1 MTENATENVTRRV
14 QAKLG
19 SGLDPKSEPSD
30 ILAGKDLSGKVA
42 VVTGGYSGIGL
53 ETTRALA
60 RAGAK
65 VYVPVRN
72 FDKAAET
79 LGTIQIGEVIP
90 LPMDLGDFASV
101 RRFVDEMLESEEQ
114 IDLLINNAGIMACPQ
129 AQIEGGWESQFG
141 INHLG
146 HFILTKGLLP
156 ALLAA
161 DAPRVVCLSSIG
173 HRRGG
178 VNFDDINFE
187 QTPYEKWTAYAQ
199 AKTANALFA
208 LGLDMK
214 YAEKGL
220 RAFSVHPGG
229 IMTPLQRH
237 LDNQEMV
244 ALGWLDENGNLSELA
259 DSLFKSTTQGCTT
272 TLWAATSEML
282 QGKGGLYCEDCD
294 VADLA
299 DEASPRYFGV
309 AQWAVD
315 PALANQLWELSES
328 ATA

>member
-1 MTENATENVTRRV
+1 MTENTSNRV

-19 SGLDPKSEPSD
+19 SGLEPKSEPSD
-30 ILAGKDLSGKVA
+30 ILTGKDLTGKVA

-60 RAGAK
+60 AAGAK

-72 FDKAAET
+72 VDKAAET
-79 LGTIQIGEVIP
+79 LATIERGEVIP

-101 RRFVDEMLESEEQ
+101 RRFVAEMLENESQ
-114 IDLLINNAGIMACPQ
+114 IDLLINNAGIMACPE
-129 AQIEGGWESQFG
+129 AHIEGGWESQFG
-141 INHLG
+141 VNHLG
-146 HFILTKGLLP
+146 HFVLTKGLLP

-161 DAPRVVCLSSIG
+161 DSPRVVSLSSIG

-178 VNFDDINFE
+178 VNFEDINFE
-187 QTPYEKWTAYAQ
+187 KTPYEKWTAYAQ

-214 YAEKGL
+214 YADQGL

-237 LDNQEMV
+237 LQNEEMV

-259 DSLFKSTTQGCTT
+259 AALFKSTTQGCTT
-272 TLWAATSEML
+272 TLWAATSDML
-282 QGKGGLYCEDCD
+282 DGKGGLYCEDCD
-294 VADLA
+294 VAELA
-299 DEASPRYFGV
+299 DEDTPRYFGV

-315 PALANQLWELSES
+315 PDLAVKLWELSES

>member
-1 MTENATENVTRRV
+1 MTENTSNRV

-30 ILAGKDLSGKVA
+30 ILAGKDLTGKVA

-60 RAGAK
+60 ATGAK

-72 FDKAAET
+72 VDKAAET
-79 LGTIQIGEVIP
+79 LATIKRGELIP

-101 RRFVDEMLESEEQ
+101 RRFVAEMLENESQ
-114 IDLLINNAGIMACPQ
+114 IDLLINNAGIMACPE
-129 AQIEGGWESQFG
+129 AHIEGGWESQFG
-141 INHLG
+141 VNHLG
-146 HFILTKGLLP
+146 HFVLTKGLLP

-161 DAPRVVCLSSIG
+161 DSPRVVSLSSIG

-178 VNFDDINFE
+178 VNFEDINFE
-187 QTPYEKWTAYAQ
+187 KTPYEKWTAYAQ

-214 YAEKGL
+214 YADQGL

-237 LDNQEMV
+237 LQNEEMV

-259 DSLFKSTTQGCTT
+259 AALFKSTTQGCTT
-272 TLWAATSEML
+272 TLWAATSDML
-282 QGKGGLYCEDCD
+282 EGKGGLYCEDCD
-294 VADLA
+294 VAELA
-299 DEASPRYFGV
+299 DEDTPRYFGV

-315 PALANQLWELSES
+315 PDLAVKLWELSES

>member
-1 MTENATENVTRRV
+1 MTKNASSRV

-30 ILAGKDLSGKVA
+30 ILAGKDLTGKVA

-60 RAGAK
+60 AAGAK

-79 LGTIQIGEVIP
+79 LATIKRGEVIP
-90 LPMDLGDFASV
+90 LSMDLGDFASI
-101 RRFVDEMLESEEQ
+101 RRFVAEILEDETQ
-114 IDLLINNAGIMACPQ
+114 IDLLINNAGIMACPESRV
-129 AQIEGGWESQFG
+129 EGGWESQFG
-141 INHLG
+141 VNHLG
-146 HFILTKGLLP
+146 HFLLTKGLLP

-187 QTPYEKWTAYAQ
+187 KTPYDKWTAYAQ

-214 YAEKGL
+214 YAEQGL

-237 LDNQEMV
+237 LDNEEMI
-244 ALGWLDENGNLSELA
+244 ALGWLDESGNLSELA
-259 DSLFKSTTQGCTT
+259 ASLFKSTTQGCTT
-272 TLWAATSEML
+272 TLWAATSEQL
-282 QGKGGLYCEDCD
+282 DGKGGLYCEDCD

-299 DEASPRYFGV
+299 DENTPRYFGV

-315 PALANQLWELSES
+315 PALAKELWELSER
-328 ATA
+328 AIA

>member
-1 MTENATENVTRRV
+1 MTKNASSRV

-30 ILAGKDLSGKVA
+30 ILAGKDLTGKVA

-60 RAGAK
+60 AAGAK

-79 LGTIQIGEVIP
+79 LATIKRGEVIP
-90 LPMDLGDFASV
+90 LSMDLGDFASI
-101 RRFVDEMLESEEQ
+101 RRFVAEILEDETQ
-114 IDLLINNAGIMACPQ
+114 IDLLINNAGIMACPESRV
-129 AQIEGGWESQFG
+129 EGGWESQFG
-141 INHLG
+141 VNHLG
-146 HFILTKGLLP
+146 HFLLTKGLLP

-187 QTPYEKWTAYAQ
+187 KTPYDKWTAYAQ

-214 YAEKGL
+214 YAEQGL

-237 LDNQEMV
+237 LDNEEMI

-259 DSLFKSTTQGCTT
+259 ASLFKSTTQGCTT
-272 TLWAATSEML
+272 TLWAATSEQL
-282 QGKGGLYCEDCD
+282 DGKGGLYCEDCD

-299 DEASPRYFGV
+299 DENTARYFGV

-315 PALANQLWELSES
+315 SALAKELWELSEC
-328 ATA
+328 AIA

>member
-1 MTENATENVTRRV
+1 MTKNASSRV

-30 ILAGKDLSGKVA
+30 ILAGKDLTGKVA

-53 ETTRALA
+53 ETSRALA
-60 RAGAK
+60 AAGAK

-79 LGTIQIGEVIP
+79 LATIKRGEVIP
-90 LPMDLGDFASV
+90 LSMDLGDFASI
-101 RRFVDEMLESEEQ
+101 RRFVAEMLEDETQ
-114 IDLLINNAGIMACPQ
+114 IDLLINNAGIMACPESRV
-129 AQIEGGWESQFG
+129 EGGWESQFG
-141 INHLG
+141 VNHLG
-146 HFILTKGLLP
+146 HFLLTKGLLP

-161 DAPRVVCLSSIG
+161 DAPRVVCLSSIA

-187 QTPYEKWTAYAQ
+187 KTAYEKWTAYAQ

-214 YAEKGL
+214 YAEQGL

-229 IMTPLQRH
+229 IMTPLQRY
-237 LDNQEMV
+237 LDNEEMI
-244 ALGWLDENGNLSELA
+244 ALGWLDESGNLSELA
-259 DSLFKSTTQGCTT
+259 ASLFKSTTQGCTT
-272 TLWAATSEML
+272 TLWAATSEQL
-282 QGKGGLYCEDCD
+282 DGKGGLYCEDCD

-299 DEASPRYFGV
+299 DENTPRYFGV

-315 PALANQLWELSES
+315 PALAKELWELSER
-328 ATA
+328 AIA

>member
-1 MTENATENVTRRV
+1 MTKNASSRV

-30 ILAGKDLSGKVA
+30 ILAGKDLTGKVA

-60 RAGAK
+60 AAGAK

-79 LGTIQIGEVIP
+79 LATIKRGEVIP
-90 LPMDLGDFASV
+90 LSMDLGDFASI
-101 RRFVDEMLESEEQ
+101 RRFVAEMLEDETQ
-114 IDLLINNAGIMACPQ
+114 IDLLINNAGIMACPESRV
-129 AQIEGGWESQFG
+129 EGGWESQFG
-141 INHLG
+141 VNHLG
-146 HFILTKGLLP
+146 HFLLTKGLLP

-187 QTPYEKWTAYAQ
+187 KTVYEKWTAYAQ

-214 YAEKGL
+214 YAEQGL

-237 LDNQEMV
+237 LDNEEMI
-244 ALGWLDENGNLSELA
+244 ALGWLDESGNLSELA
-259 DSLFKSTTQGCTT
+259 ASLFKSTTQGCTT
-272 TLWAATSEML
+272 TLWAATSDQL
-282 QGKGGLYCEDCD
+282 DGKGGLYCEDCD

-299 DEASPRYFGV
+299 DENTPRYFGV

-315 PALANQLWELSES
+315 PALAKELWELSER

>member
-1 MTENATENVTRRV
+1 MTENTSNRV

-30 ILAGKDLSGKVA
+30 ILAGKDLTGKVA

-60 RAGAK
+60 AAGAK

-72 FDKAAET
+72 VDKAAET
-79 LGTIQIGEVIP
+79 LATIKRGELIP

-101 RRFVDEMLESEEQ
+101 RRFVAEMLENESQ
-114 IDLLINNAGIMACPQ
+114 IDLLINNAGIMACPE
-129 AQIEGGWESQFG
+129 AHIEGGWESQFG
-141 INHLG
+141 VNHLG
-146 HFILTKGLLP
+146 HFVLTKGLLP

-161 DAPRVVCLSSIG
+161 DSPRVVSLSSIG

-178 VNFDDINFE
+178 VNFEDINFE
-187 QTPYEKWTAYAQ
+187 KTPYEKWTAYAQ

-214 YAEKGL
+214 YADQGL

-237 LDNQEMV
+237 LQNEEMV

-259 DSLFKSTTQGCTT
+259 AALFKSTTQGCTT
-272 TLWAATSEML
+272 TLWAATSDML
-282 QGKGGLYCEDCD
+282 EGKGGLYCEDCD
-294 VADLA
+294 VAELA
-299 DEASPRYFGV
+299 DEDTPRYFGV

-315 PALANQLWELSES
+315 PDLAVKLWELSES

>member
-1 MTENATENVTRRV
+1 MTKNASSRV

-30 ILAGKDLSGKVA
+30 ILAGKDLTGKVA

-60 RAGAK
+60 AAGAK

-79 LGTIQIGEVIP
+79 LATIKRGEVIP
-90 LPMDLGDFASV
+90 LSMDLGDFASI
-101 RRFVDEMLESEEQ
+101 RRFVAEMLEDETQ
-114 IDLLINNAGIMACPQ
+114 IDLLINNAGIMACPE
-129 AQIEGGWESQFG
+129 ARVEGGWESQFG
-141 INHLG
+141 VNHLG
-146 HFILTKGLLP
+146 HFLLTKGLLP

-161 DAPRVVCLSSIG
+161 DAPRVVCLSSIA

-187 QTPYEKWTAYAQ
+187 KTVYEKWTAYAQ

-214 YAEKGL
+214 YAEQGL

-237 LDNQEMV
+237 LDNEEMI
-244 ALGWLDENGNLSELA
+244 ALGWLDESGNLSELA
-259 DSLFKSTTQGCTT
+259 ASLFKSTTQGCTT
-272 TLWAATSEML
+272 TLWAATSEQL
-282 QGKGGLYCEDCD
+282 DGKGGLYCEDCD

-299 DEASPRYFGV
+299 DENTPRYFGV

-315 PALANQLWELSES
+315 PALAKELWELSER

>member
-1 MTENATENVTRRV
+1 MTENTSNRV

-30 ILAGKDLSGKVA
+30 ILTGKDLTGKVA

-60 RAGAK
+60 AAGAK

-72 FDKAAET
+72 VDKAAET
-79 LGTIQIGEVIP
+79 LATIERGEVIP

-101 RRFVDEMLESEEQ
+101 RRFVAEMLENESQ
-114 IDLLINNAGIMACPQ
+114 IDLLINNAGIMACPE
-129 AQIEGGWESQFG
+129 ARIEGGWESQFG
-141 INHLG
+141 VNHLG
-146 HFILTKGLLP
+146 HFVLTRGLLP

-161 DAPRVVCLSSIG
+161 DSPRVVSLSSIG

-178 VNFDDINFE
+178 VNFEDINFE
-187 QTPYEKWTAYAQ
+187 KTPYEKWTAYAQ

-214 YAEKGL
+214 YADQGL

-237 LDNQEMV
+237 LQNEEMI

-259 DSLFKSTTQGCTT
+259 AALFKSTTQGCTT
-272 TLWAATSEML
+272 TLWAATSDML
-282 QGKGGLYCEDCD
+282 DGKGGLYCEDCD
-294 VADLA
+294 VAELA
-299 DEASPRYFGV
+299 DEDTPRYFGV

-315 PALANQLWELSES
+315 PDLAVKLWELSES

>member
-1 MTENATENVTRRV
+1 MTKNASSRV

-30 ILAGKDLSGKVA
+30 ILAGKDLTGKVA

-60 RAGAK
+60 AAGAK

-79 LGTIQIGEVIP
+79 LATIKRGEVIP
-90 LPMDLGDFASV
+90 LSMDLGDFASI
-101 RRFVDEMLESEEQ
+101 RRFVAEMLEDETQ
-114 IDLLINNAGIMACPQ
+114 IDLLINNAGIMACPE
-129 AQIEGGWESQFG
+129 ARLDGGWESQFG
-141 INHLG
+141 VNHLG
-146 HFILTKGLLP
+146 HFLLTKGLLP

-187 QTPYEKWTAYAQ
+187 KTPYEKWTAYAQ

-214 YAEKGL
+214 YAEQGL

-229 IMTPLQRH
+229 IMTPLQRY
-237 LDNQEMV
+237 LDNEEMI

-259 DSLFKSTTQGCTT
+259 ASLFKSTTQGCTT
-272 TLWAATSEML
+272 TLWAATSEQL
-282 QGKGGLYCEDCD
+282 DGKGGLYCEDCD

-299 DEASPRYFGV
+299 DENTPRYFGV

-315 PALANQLWELSES
+315 PALAKELWELSER

>member
-1 MTENATENVTRRV
+1 MTKNASSRV

-19 SGLDPKSEPSD
+19 SGWDPKSEPSD
-30 ILAGKDLSGKVA
+30 ILAGKDLTGKVA

-60 RAGAK
+60 AAGAK

-79 LGTIQIGEVIP
+79 LATIKRGEVIP
-90 LPMDLGDFASV
+90 LSMDLGDFASI
-101 RRFVDEMLESEEQ
+101 RRFVAEMLEDETQ
-114 IDLLINNAGIMACPQ
+114 IDLLINNAGIMACPE
-129 AQIEGGWESQFG
+129 ARVEGGWESQFG
-141 INHLG
+141 VNHLG
-146 HFILTKGLLP
+146 HFLLTKGLLP

-161 DAPRVVCLSSIG
+161 DAPRVVCLSSIA

-187 QTPYEKWTAYAQ
+187 KTVYEKWTAYAQ

-214 YAEKGL
+214 YAEQGL

-237 LDNQEMV
+237 LDNEEMI
-244 ALGWLDENGNLSELA
+244 ALGWLDESGNLSELA
-259 DSLFKSTTQGCTT
+259 ASLFKSTTQGCTT
-272 TLWAATSEML
+272 TLWAATSEQL
-282 QGKGGLYCEDCD
+282 DGKGGLYCEDCD

-299 DEASPRYFGV
+299 DENTPRYFGV

-315 PALANQLWELSES
+315 PALAKELWELSER

>member
-1 MTENATENVTRRV
+1 MTENTSNRV

-30 ILAGKDLSGKVA
+30 ILTGKDLTGKVA

-60 RAGAK
+60 AAGAK

-72 FDKAAET
+72 VDKAAET
-79 LGTIQIGEVIP
+79 LATIKRGELIP

-101 RRFVDEMLESEEQ
+101 RRFVAEMLENESQ
-114 IDLLINNAGIMACPQ
+114 IDLLINNAGIMACPE
-129 AQIEGGWESQFG
+129 ARIEGGWESQFG
-141 INHLG
+141 VNHLG
-146 HFILTKGLLP
+146 HFVLTKGLLP

-161 DAPRVVCLSSIG
+161 DSPRVVCLSSIG

-178 VNFDDINFE
+178 VNFEDINFE
-187 QTPYEKWTAYAQ
+187 KTPYEKWTAYAQ

-208 LGLDMK
+208 LVLDMK
-214 YAEKGL
+214 YSDQGL

-237 LDNQEMV
+237 LQNEEMV

-259 DSLFKSTTQGCTT
+259 AALFKSTTQGCTT
-272 TLWAATSEML
+272 TLWAATSDML
-282 QGKGGLYCEDCD
+282 DGKGGLYCEDCD
-294 VADLA
+294 VAELA
-299 DEASPRYFGV
+299 DEDTPRYFGV

-315 PALANQLWELSES
+315 PDLAVKLWELSES

>member
-1 MTENATENVTRRV
+1 MTENTSNRV

-30 ILAGKDLSGKVA
+30 ILTGKDLTGKVA

-60 RAGAK
+60 AAGAK

-72 FDKAAET
+72 VDKAAET
-79 LGTIQIGEVIP
+79 LATIKRGELIP

-101 RRFVDEMLESEEQ
+101 RRFVAEMLENESQ
-114 IDLLINNAGIMACPQ
+114 IDLLINNAGIMACPE
-129 AQIEGGWESQFG
+129 ARIEGGWESQFG
-141 INHLG
+141 VNHLG
-146 HFILTKGLLP
+146 HFVLTKGLLP

-161 DAPRVVCLSSIG
+161 DSPRVVSLSSIG

-178 VNFDDINFE
+178 VNFEDINFE
-187 QTPYEKWTAYAQ
+187 KTPYEKWTAYAQ

-214 YAEKGL
+214 YADQGL

-237 LDNQEMV
+237 LQNEEMI

-259 DSLFKSTTQGCTT
+259 AALFKSTTQGCTT
-272 TLWAATSEML
+272 TLWAATSDML
-282 QGKGGLYCEDCD
+282 DGKGGLYCEDCD
-294 VADLA
+294 VAELA
-299 DEASPRYFGV
+299 DEDTPRYFGV

-315 PALANQLWELSES
+315 PDLAVKLWELSES
-328 ATA
+328 ATAQ

>member
-1 MTENATENVTRRV
+1 MTENTSNRV

-30 ILAGKDLSGKVA
+30 ILTGKDLTGKVA

-60 RAGAK
+60 AAGAK
-65 VYVPVRN
+65 LYVPVRN
-72 FDKAAET
+72 VDKAAET
-79 LGTIQIGEVIP
+79 LATIERGEVIP

-101 RRFVDEMLESEEQ
+101 RRFVAEMLENGSQ
-114 IDLLINNAGIMACPQ
+114 IDLLINNAGIMACPE
-129 AQIEGGWESQFG
+129 ARIEGGWESQFG
-141 INHLG
+141 VNHLG
-146 HFILTKGLLP
+146 HFVLTKGLLP

-161 DAPRVVCLSSIG
+161 DSPRVVCLSSIG

-178 VNFDDINFE
+178 VNFEDINFE
-187 QTPYEKWTAYAQ
+187 KTPYEKWTAYAQ

-214 YAEKGL
+214 YADQGL

-237 LDNQEMV
+237 LQNEEMV

-259 DSLFKSTTQGCTT
+259 AALFKSTTQGCTT
-272 TLWAATSEML
+272 TLWAATSDML
-282 QGKGGLYCEDCD
+282 DGKGGLYCEDCD
-294 VADLA
+294 VAELA
-299 DEASPRYFGV
+299 DEDTPRYFGV

-315 PALANQLWELSES
+315 PDLAVKLWELSES

>member
-1 MTENATENVTRRV
+1 MIDNTSNRV

-60 RAGAK
+60 AAGAK

-72 FDKAAET
+72 VDKAAET
-79 LGTIQIGEVIP
+79 LATIERGELIP

-101 RRFVDEMLESEEQ
+101 RRFVAEVLENESQ
-114 IDLLINNAGIMACPQ
+114 IDLLINNAGIMACPE
-129 AQIEGGWESQFG
+129 ARIEGGWESQFG
-141 INHLG
+141 VNHLG
-146 HFILTKGLLP
+146 HFVLTKGLLP

-161 DAPRVVCLSSIG
+161 DSPRVVCLSSIG

-178 VNFDDINFE
+178 VNFEDINFE
-187 QTPYEKWTAYAQ
+187 KTPYEKWTAYAQ

-214 YAEKGL
+214 YADQGL

-237 LDNQEMV
+237 LQNEEMV
-244 ALGWLDENGNLSELA
+244 ALGWLDESGNLSELA
-259 DSLFKSTTQGCTT
+259 AALFKSTTQGCTT
-272 TLWAATSEML
+272 TLWAATSDML
-282 QGKGGLYCEDCD
+282 DGKGGLYCEDCD
-294 VADLA
+294 VAELA
-299 DEASPRYFGV
+299 DEDTPRYFGV

-315 PALANQLWELSES
+315 PDLAVKLWELSES
-328 ATA
+328 ATAS

>member
-1 MTENATENVTRRV
+1 MTKNASSRV

-30 ILAGKDLSGKVA
+30 ILAGKDLTGKVA

-60 RAGAK
+60 AAGAK

-79 LGTIQIGEVIP
+79 LATIKRGEVIP
-90 LPMDLGDFASV
+90 LSMDLGDFASI
-101 RRFVDEMLESEEQ
+101 RRFVAEILEDETQ
-114 IDLLINNAGIMACPQ
+114 IDLLINNAGIMACPE
-129 AQIEGGWESQFG
+129 ARVEGGWESQFG
-141 INHLG
+141 VNHLG
-146 HFILTKGLLP
+146 HFLLTKGLLP

-187 QTPYEKWTAYAQ
+187 KTPYDKWTAYAQ

-214 YAEKGL
+214 YAEQGL

-237 LDNQEMV
+237 LDNEEMI

-259 DSLFKSTTQGCTT
+259 ASLFKSTTQGCTT
-272 TLWAATSEML
+272 TLWAATSEQL
-282 QGKGGLYCEDCD
+282 VGKGGLYCEDCD

-299 DEASPRYFGV
+299 DENTPRYFGV

-315 PALANQLWELSES
+315 PALAKELWELSER
-328 ATA
+328 AIA

>member
-1 MTENATENVTRRV
+1 MTENASSRV

-30 ILAGKDLSGKVA
+30 ILAGKDLTGKVA

-60 RAGAK
+60 AAGAK
-65 VYVPVRN
+65 VHVPVRN
-72 FDKAAET
+72 LDKAAET
-79 LGTIQIGEVIP
+79 LAAIKRGEVIP
-90 LPMDLGDFASV
+90 LPMDLGDFASI
-101 RRFVDEMLESEEQ
+101 RRFVAEMLENESQ
-114 IDLLINNAGIMACPQ
+114 IDLLINNAGIMACPE
-129 AQIEGGWESQFG
+129 ARIEGGWESQFG
-141 INHLG
+141 VNHLG
-146 HFILTKGLLP
+146 HFLLTKGLLP

-187 QTPYEKWTAYAQ
+187 TTPYEKWTAYAQ

-214 YAEKGL
+214 YADRGL

-237 LDNQEMV
+237 LDNEEMI
-244 ALGWLDENGNLSELA
+244 ALGWLDESGNLSELA
-259 DSLFKSTTQGCTT
+259 ASLFKSTAQGCTT

-282 QGKGGLYCEDCD
+282 DGKGGLYCEDCD

-299 DEASPRYFGV
+299 DEDTPRYFGV

-315 PALANQLWELSES
+315 PALAIKLWELSES

>member
-1 MTENATENVTRRV
+1 MTENTSNRV

-30 ILAGKDLSGKVA
+30 ILTGKDLTGKVA

-60 RAGAK
+60 AAGAK

-72 FDKAAET
+72 VDKAAET
-79 LGTIQIGEVIP
+79 LATIERGEVIP

-101 RRFVDEMLESEEQ
+101 RRFVAEMLENESQ
-114 IDLLINNAGIMACPQ
+114 IDLLINNAGIMACPE
-129 AQIEGGWESQFG
+129 ARIEGGWESQFG
-141 INHLG
+141 VNHLG
-146 HFILTKGLLP
+146 HFVLTKGLLP

-161 DAPRVVCLSSIG
+161 DSPRVVSLSSIG

-178 VNFDDINFE
+178 VNFEDINFE
-187 QTPYEKWTAYAQ
+187 KTPYEKWTAYAQ

-214 YAEKGL
+214 YADQGL

-237 LDNQEMV
+237 LQNEEMI

-259 DSLFKSTTQGCTT
+259 AALFKSTTQGCTT
-272 TLWAATSEML
+272 TLWAATSDML
-282 QGKGGLYCEDCD
+282 EGKGGLYCEDCD
-294 VADLA
+294 VAELA
-299 DEASPRYFGV
+299 DEDTPRYFGV

-315 PALANQLWELSES
+315 PDLAVKLWELSES

>member
-1 MTENATENVTRRV
+1 MTENTSNRV

-30 ILAGKDLSGKVA
+30 ILTGKDLTGKVA

-60 RAGAK
+60 AAGAK

-72 FDKAAET
+72 VDKAAET
-79 LGTIQIGEVIP
+79 LATIERGEVIP

-101 RRFVDEMLESEEQ
+101 RRFVAEMLENESQ
-114 IDLLINNAGIMACPQ
+114 IDLLINNAGIMACPE
-129 AQIEGGWESQFG
+129 ARIEGGWESQFG
-141 INHLG
+141 VNHLG
-146 HFILTKGLLP
+146 HFVLTKGLLP

-161 DAPRVVCLSSIG
+161 DSPRVVCLSSIG

-178 VNFDDINFE
+178 VNFEDINFE
-187 QTPYEKWTAYAQ
+187 KTPYEKWTAYAQ

-214 YAEKGL
+214 YADQGL

-237 LDNQEMV
+237 LQNEEMI
-244 ALGWLDENGNLSELA
+244 ALGWLDENGNLSGLA
-259 DSLFKSTTQGCTT
+259 AALFKSTTQGCTT
-272 TLWAATSEML
+272 TLWAATSDML
-282 QGKGGLYCEDCD
+282 EGKGGLYCEDCD
-294 VADLA
+294 VAELA
-299 DEASPRYFGV
+299 DEDTPRYFGV

-315 PALANQLWELSES
+315 PDLAVKLWELSES

>member
-1 MTENATENVTRRV
+1 MTENASSRV

-30 ILAGKDLSGKVA
+30 ILAGKDLTGKVA

-60 RAGAK
+60 AAGAK

-72 FDKAAET
+72 LDKAAET
-79 LGTIQIGEVIP
+79 LATIKRGEVIP
-90 LPMDLGDFASV
+90 LPMDLGDFASI
-101 RRFVDEMLESEEQ
+101 RRFVAEMLENESQ
-114 IDLLINNAGIMACPQ
+114 IDLLINNAGIMACPE
-129 AQIEGGWESQFG
+129 ASIEGGWESQFG
-141 INHLG
+141 VNHLG
-146 HFILTKGLLP
+146 HFLLTKGLLS

-187 QTPYEKWTAYAQ
+187 TTPYEKWTAYAQ

-214 YAEKGL
+214 YADQGL

-237 LDNQEMV
+237 LDNEEMI
-244 ALGWLDENGNLSELA
+244 ALGWLDESGNLSELA
-259 DSLFKSTTQGCTT
+259 ASLFKSTAQGCTT

-282 QGKGGLYCEDCD
+282 DGKGGLYCEDCD

-299 DEASPRYFGV
+299 DEDTPRYFGV
-309 AQWAVD
+309 ARWAVD
-315 PALANQLWELSES
+315 PALAIKLWELSES